1 MCYEG
6 KGGGG
11 GVEGRGGDVVKVI
24 DVLLVLAAV
33 GVAGEF

>member
-1 MCYEG
+1 MCVMRG
-6 KGGGG
+6 RGGG

>member
-1 MCYEG
+1 MCVMRG
-6 KGGGG
+6 RGG
-11 GVEGRGGDVVKVI
+11 GVEGRGGGDVVKVI

>member
-1 MCYEG
+1 MCHEG

-11 GVEGRGGDVVKVI
+11 VEGGGGVVVKVF

>member
-1 MCYEG
+1 MCHEG

-11 GVEGRGGDVVKVI
+11 VEGGGGVVVKVF
-24 DVLLVLAAV
+24 DVLLVLAAE

>member
-1 MCYEG
+1 MCVMRG
-6 KGGGG
+6 RGGGLRGGG
-11 GVEGRGGDVVKVI
+11 GVVVKVI